1 MTQQGYGV
9 GGIFRSRNIAA
20 TGEKLKPLLGE
31 IGKIGVT
38 VGANLL
44 KNMVASVIDG
54 KTVKEAPR
62 ESGKEAGKQ
71 SINLV
76 GKKAVDALKA
86 PFKPKP
92 KPVAVLQAPTA
103 VAPFKPAGVKRPRS
117 QSPPRKRK
125 KQKKSQKKR
134 RKRTQSTTGNRK
146 KRRGVRRNGKAIGAV
161 FPRAMTSKQRRSLPA
176 KDIFG

>member
-103 VAPFKPAGVKRPRS
+103 VAPFKPAGVKRQDHNHHLEKEKS
-117 QSPPRKRK
+117 KKSLKRK
-125 KQKKSQKKR
+125 EERELGALQEIVKKEEVYVEMVK
-134 RKRTQSTTGNRK
+134 
-146 KRRGVRRNGKAIGAV
+146 
-161 FPRAMTSKQRRSLPA
+161 L
-176 KDIFG
+176 